1 MLVLNTGKECL
12 KLNWKSFTPN
22 LNKLSVNLAI
32 LNLFSCAM
40 LLVPLPN
47 TTVFFCKDK
56 EGLLLASVI
65 NNKFLLRCLEKV
77 KYLFESFKLEN
88 ILGNL
93 VSEFLWISL
102 LNISVDLVWI
112 YPLIF
117 VEKAYSFSSN
127 GIKLFSLSLNCLE

>member
-1 MLVLNTGKECL
+1 
-12 KLNWKSFTPN
+12 
-22 LNKLSVNLAI
+22 
-32 LNLFSCAM
+32 M

-47 TTVFFCKDK
+47 TTLFFGKDK

-117 VEKAYSFSSN
+117 VEKA
-127 GIKLFSLSLNCLE
+127 